1 MASDELFS
9 RDEVLAGMPA
19 QRARSL
25 LFLIESQ
32 TGHQM
37 ARSRRVVERFLSEEA
52 AEERDLAFLEA
63 FSLGRDPP
71 LKPAVQDLE
80 RYASD
85 WAALIPDNPGL
96 RAALAYQLG
105 QKYRLV
111 YRAVPGI
118 RRSLG
123 LDTDAV
129 RKAYRRQF
137 HQPLDGIYVKQPG
150 FWEQAR
156 WGWAAIGRRIENL
169 PPFWTAFSVTLT
181 ETVGASILALP
192 IALARLGPAAG
203 LVILV
208 AIGLVNVFTIV
219 YVAETLARTGSVR
232 YGNAYFGRLVTEY
245 LGNAGSLVFTA
256 ALGILIFLVLIAYYS
271 GIAKTLED
279 ATRVPAPIW
288 AALLFLVSIFFIR
301 RESLNATLATALLVG
316 AVNILLVLVL
326 SALALTEINLEY
338 LSKFRFPGFGGQPF
352 EAAFLELVFGVVLA
366 AYFGHTSIAN
376 CAKVVLQRDNSGR
389 SLIAGSM
396 AAQFAAI
403 LLYLIWLVSINGS
416 IPAEQLEGQT
426 GTVLIPL
433 AEQGGPLIYIF
444 GSIYVI
450 LGMGMASIHYSLGSY
465 NLVRDW
471 LPSTKRRVIRLSR
484 RHGSLVFTLRQGERR
499 QKGIGSENLK
509 GNLYYLG
516 LTAGVPKYRLDVR
529 EGERIR
535 RLENSTSGVWDAGV
549 LLRTPYAVSLKI
561 TTLDATRENA
571 RVQVKTNL
579 AVAYHGDWDTSGLE
593 MGDLLDLPEEQQR
606 LFTWVLRRGEASLSD
621 LAARTGQEESS
632 LLPILE
638 GLVAQGY
645 LQPSGA
651 GKNTRYQALLA
662 VKRPRKLSPQVW
674 QALDGETDA
683 PTPSA
688 SRLGGFF
695 HGIADAASSE
705 RARSWLG
712 ILPLVALLLLVE
724 WLLLSHRESF
734 VAPLNFAGLITVSL
748 LGGTFPV
755 LLLHASRRKGE
766 LVPRKV
772 ISFAGHPLFTVSIY
786 LLTLGGILL
795 HGLVIWQNP
804 FQRLVALGTGMIML
818 GVTWKVLRSGAF
830 SPRTVVELRQDPGQ
844 SNLAQ
849 FSITA
854 SGEPLPVQVKLSYQD
869 GDLVKQTPAGEISSF
884 SSLRAA
890 EFELPNHPAHELKV
904 WAHRAIQNGNSESL
918 PVTAQVQ
925 CGDEARQSD
934 IILQD
939 GQGLL
944 PLGSGPCRVG
954 IQLVER

>member
-1 MASDELFS
+1 MAPDELFS

-37 ARSRRVVERFLSEEA
+37 ARSRRVVERFVSEQA

-63 FSLGRDPP
+63 FSLGKEPP

-80 RYASD
+80 RCASD
-85 WAALIPDNPGL
+85 WAALIPDNPRL
-96 RAALAYQLG
+96 RAALAHQLG

-111 YRAVPGI
+111 YPVVPGI

-123 LDTDAV
+123 LDTQDVQA
-129 RKAYRRQF
+129 AYQRQF
-137 HQPLDGIYVKQPG
+137 RQPLDMIYVKQPG
-150 FWEQAR
+150 PWERAR
-156 WGWAAIGRRIENL
+156 WAWAALGRRLENL

-192 IALARLGPAAG
+192 IALARLGPIAG

-208 AIGLVNVFTIV
+208 AVGLMNVFTIV

-232 YGNAYFGRLVTEY
+232 YGNAYFGRLVAQY

-256 ALGILIFLVLIAYYS
+256 ALGVLIFLVLIAYYS
-271 GIAKTLED
+271 GIARTLED
-279 ATRVPAPIW
+279 ATRVPAPLW
-288 AALLFLVSIFFIR
+288 AALLFLVSLFFIR
-301 RESLNATLATALLVG
+301 RESLNATLTTALLVG

-326 SALALTEINLEY
+326 SALALTEINLEN
-338 LSKFRFPGFGGQPF
+338 LTAFRFPGLGGQPF
-352 EAAFLELVFGVVLA
+352 EVAFLELVFGVVLA

-376 CAKVVLQRDNSGR
+376 CAKVVLQRDSSGR
-389 SLIAGSM
+389 SLIAGCM

-403 LLYLIWLVSINGS
+403 LLYSIWLVSINGA
-416 IPAEQLEGQT
+416 IPAEQLESQT

-433 AEQGGPLIYIF
+433 AAQGGPLIYIF

-484 RHGSLVFTLRQGERR
+484 RHGSLVFTLRLAERR
-499 QKGIGSENLK
+499 QKGVGGENLR

-516 LTAGVPKYRLDVR
+516 LSARGPKYRLDVQ

-535 RLENSTSGVWDAGV
+535 RLEHSTSGVWDAGA
-549 LLRTPYAVSLKI
+549 LLHTPYAVSLKI
-561 TTLDATRENA
+561 ATLDATRENA

-579 AVAYHGDWDTSGLE
+579 AVAYHGEWDTSGLE
-593 MGDLLDLPEEQQR
+593 MGDLLDLPEDQQR
-606 LFTWVLRRGEASLSD
+606 LLAWVLRRGEASLSD
-621 LAARTGQEESS
+621 LAAHTGQEESS
-632 LLPILE
+632 LLAMLE
-638 GLVAQGY
+638 GLAAQGY
-645 LQPSGA
+645 LQPA
-651 GKNTRYQALLA
+651 RTGKDTRYQARLA
-662 VKRPRKLSPQVW
+662 VKRSRKLPAQVW
-674 QALDGETDA
+674 QALDGG
-683 PTPSA
+683 PSPPA
-688 SRLGGFF
+688 SPLGGFF
-695 HGIADAASSE
+695 QGVEDAAGSE
-705 RARSWLG
+705 RVRSLLG
-712 ILPLVALLLLVE
+712 IFPLLVLLLLVE
-724 WLLLSHRESF
+724 WLLLSHNESF

-748 LGGTFPV
+748 LGGAFPV

-786 LLTLGGILL
+786 LLTLGAIFL

-804 FQRLVALGTGMIML
+804 FQRLLALGTGMIIL
-818 GVTWKVLRSGAF
+818 GVTWNVLRNGAF
-830 SPRTVVELRQDPGQ
+830 SPRAVVELRQDPGQ
-844 SNLAQ
+844 SSLAR

-854 SGEPLPVQVKLSYQD
+854 KGEPLEAQVRLSYPHRE
-869 GDLVKQTPAGEISSF
+869 LVQQTASGEILSF
-884 SSLRAA
+884 PSLSTA
-890 EFELPNHPAHELKV
+890 EFDLPDCAACELKV
-904 WAHRAIQNGNSESL
+904 WAHRAVRDGSSESL

-925 CGDEARQSD
+925 CGEEAIQSD
-934 IILQD
+934 IIMQD

-944 PLGSGPCRVG
+944 PLRGGPCRVG
-954 IQLVER
+954 IQLLER